1 MFTGMAT
8 NLFEHEVRDWRTF
21 ANDKTKENLYNAVR
35 TSTITHLSQL
45 VFYSVPIAVSAALI
59 PSGKSTQKDIDD
71 KWVHAMHETING
83 PMPAIF
89 GPALTDVEHIAEGA
103 VTGKKAKLFELS
115 KVMPLET
122 ADNMIKVF
130 KDTMEDAGAGKLGTT
145 ESNIKI
151 SLDYARG
158 FNRVAAY
165 PLPLENA
172 IKMWKAHNETE
183 KQREKDLQ

>member
-45 VFYSVPIAVSAALI
+45 VFYSVPIPV
-59 PSGKSTQKDIDD
+59 
-71 KWVHAMHETING
+71 
-83 PMPAIF
+83 IF